1 MLSVFLLFMRG
12 NCFSSSLMFIEVPP
26 AEYWEIV
33 AEQRRKALLE
43 ALEENKMVRCQAIFI
58 YSSIGIIKTYILTEN
73 GSVPCQSTIFRTT
86 CIIALACFFSKNG
99 SKIQSAHTLPK
110 CTSIWDVVAQ

>member
-26 AEYWEIV
+26 VEYWEIV

-58 YSSIGIIKTYILTEN
+58 YSILK
-73 GSVPCQSTIFRTT
+73 GVHSDRKR
-86 CIIALACFFSKNG
+86 FSPMPGQKF
-99 SKIQSAHTLPK
+99 
-110 CTSIWDVVAQ
+110 